1 MGLDLSHL
9 FPRRGI
15 SPPGRGKGKPARPP
29 TAPSLL
35 CLLTLCVLWAGCTS
49 VSQMKKR
56 YDAGDE
62 TQFDKI
68 LEVASRPDYPYAT
81 RKNAVRAL
89 GEIGDPRA
97 VPNLIN
103 ILRELSQRTTLQQES
118 MVALGRIGDP
128 SAVTE
133 IGRLLDR
140 SLTSAGEELRMVA
153 MQVLG
158 QLGGTEAAEI
168 LLNALSYYDRAMLL
182 SESRSLKGVFSGDEH
197 GLRALQDSLR
207 RPMGLTG
214 GPGPGLFP
222 GQQGP
227 AGGLFGP
234 ETGLPQ
240 NRIEDTTPK
249 ERDLAH
255 QSLVRVGDPALPVIE
270 QHISQRETTVTLR
283 NELVEIIEQIRQGQA
298 DAPGGSG

>member
-1 MGLDLSHL
+1 MGLDLSHSL
-9 FPRRGI
+9 HPRGI
-15 SPPGRGKGKPARPP
+15 SPLRRGKGKTVRF
-29 TAPSLL
+29 LVL
-35 CLLTLCVLWAGCTS
+35 CLLWTGCTS

-62 TQFDKI
+62 AQYDKI
-68 LEVASRPDYPYAT
+68 LQVASRPDYPYAT
-81 RKNAVRAL
+81 RKSAVKAL

-103 ILRELSQRTTLQQES
+103 ILRELSQRTTLQQEA
-118 MVALGRIGDP
+118 MLALGRIGDP

-140 SLTSAGEELRMVA
+140 SLSSSGDELRMVA
-153 MQVLG
+153 VQVLG
-158 QLGGTEAAEI
+158 ELGGTEAAEI
-168 LLNALSYYDRAMLL
+168 LLNALSYYDRAMLIA
-182 SESRSLKGVFSGDEH
+182 ESRSLKGVFTGDDQ

-207 RPMGLTG
+207 RPLGLTG
-214 GPGPGLFP
+214 GGPGLFP

-234 ETGLPQ
+234 EAGLPQ
-240 NRIEDTTPK
+240 ERIEDTTPK

-255 QSLVRVGDPALPVIE
+255 RSLVRVGDPALPVIE
-270 QHISQRETTVTLR
+270 QHISKRETTVTLR
-283 NELVEIIEQIRQGQA
+283 NELVEIIEEIRRGHPS
-298 DAPGGSG
+298 DPGESG

>member
-1 MGLDLSHL
+1 MGLDLSHP
-9 FPRRGI
+9 FSRRGI
-15 SPPGRGKGKPARPP
+15 SPPSRGIGKAAGAL
-29 TAPSLL
+29 TV
-35 CLLTLCVLWAGCTS
+35 CLLLAGCTS

-62 TQFDKI
+62 TQLDKI

-81 RKNAVRAL
+81 RKNAVKAL

-97 VPNLIN
+97 VPALIN
-103 ILRELSQRTTLQQES
+103 ILRELSQRTTLQQEA
-118 MVALGRIGDP
+118 MIALGNIGDR

-140 SLTSAGEELRMVA
+140 SLSSSGDELRMVA
-153 MQVLG
+153 IQVLG

-168 LLNALSYYDRAMLL
+168 LLNALSYYDRAMLIA
-182 SESRSLKGVFSGDEH
+182 ESRSLKGVFTGDEH

-207 RPMGLTG
+207 RPLGLTG
-214 GPGPGLFP
+214 GSGPGLFP

-227 AGGLFGP
+227 VGGLFGP
-234 ETGLPQ
+234 EAGVPQ

-249 ERDLAH
+249 ERKLAH
-255 QSLVRVGDPALPVIE
+255 QSLVRVGDPALAVID
-270 QHISQRETTVTLR
+270 QHMSQRETTVTLR
-283 NELVEIIEQIRQGQA
+283 NELVEIIEQIRQGQPS
-298 DAPGGSG
+298 APGESG